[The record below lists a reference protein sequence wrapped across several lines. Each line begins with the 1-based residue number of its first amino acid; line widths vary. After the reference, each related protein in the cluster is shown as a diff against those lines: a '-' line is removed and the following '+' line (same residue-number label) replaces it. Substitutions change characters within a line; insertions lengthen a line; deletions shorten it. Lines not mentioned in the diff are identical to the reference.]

1 MGFHQFL
8 YLNKILSILDFRM
21 KNFSNS
27 DYLKSEYNKIN
38 NLFLSGKFD
47 IVIEKSKK
55 LIKKNPTQIPFY
67 NFLALSYREKGEIFL
82 AEKILQN
89 ALKISP
95 NNQSV
100 LINLGST
107 YRVSMEYDKS
117 EKFLKKALSI
127 NQNDINALVNYANLK
142 RDTNNY
148 DESIQLY
155 EKAYKINNKIQTII
169 INLAGAYQIVG
180 KFKLSET
187 YLEKLLKENNNNTL
201 AHKML
206 STIKKYK
213 KNDPHQTQMNS
224 ILKKKRFKRN

>member
-1 MGFHQFL
+1 
-8 YLNKILSILDFRM
+8 M
-21 KNFSNS
+21 KNFSKS

-82 AEKILQN
+82 AEKILLN

-95 NNQSV
+95 DSQSV

-107 YRVSMEYDKS
+107 YRVLIEFDKS

-127 NQNDINALVNYANLK
+127 NQNNINAIVNYANLK
-142 RDTNNY
+142 RETNNY
-148 DESIQLY
+148 NESIQLY
-155 EKAYKINNKIQTII
+155 EKAYKMNNNISAII
-169 INLAGAYQIVG
+169 YNLARTYQTVG
-180 KFKLSET
+180 KFDLSQN
-187 YLEKLLKENNNNTL
+187 YLEILLKQDKNNAV

-206 STIKKYK
+206 STIKKYG
-213 KNDPHQTQMNS
+213 KNDKHQTMMLS
-224 ILKKKRFKRN
+224 D